1 MINDN
6 LHVVHACA
14 AGLDIHKMQITT
26 TVRRCVAQ
34 GRQPLRETR
43 SFSALPGV

>member
-1 MINDN
+1 MINDD

-14 AGLDIHKMQITT
+14 AGLDIHKMQFTT

-34 GRQPLRETR
+34 GGWAT
-43 SFSALPGV
+43 AA